1 MNILHFSTYPHGGAA
16 TSCRRLHG
24 ALLECGQFSN
34 LITSADMWGR
44 WPFYAEKLSFL
55 PYERDRSVRFS
66 FSLANF
72 GYNLTRHPWV
82 KQADVLHLHWIN
94 QGFLSL
100 KQIRALAAL
109 GKPLVWSLHDMW
121 AFTGGCHYSGAC
133 ANYRQQCGHC
143 PYLRKPA
150 ANDLSNQV
158 WQRKSTVLPKNI
170 QFIAHS
176 NWLANEARSSSLL
189 REYTVLSMPTPIDTR
204 QYQPATESSIKQFRS
219 EKGIAEEATVLLFA
233 AVKVQEERKGFRYL
247 REALNWLKNNR
258 PDCTLEVVVIG
269 NVDQQN
275 LPQLPYPTHV
285 LGMVRDTEQLA
296 LIYGAAD
303 IFAIPSLEDNLP
315 NTVLE
320 ALACGT
326 PVVGF
331 ETGGIPQMVE
341 HQVQGY
347 IAPQRD
353 SEQFAAGIHWLA
365 AMPKN
370 EHRQIRQA
378 ARSKAETRYSN
389 TVVGSA
395 LLAVYNKLI
404 NN

>member
-1 MNILHFSTYPHGGAA
+1 MNILHFSTYPYGGAA
-16 TSCRRLHG
+16 TSCRRLHA
-24 ALLECGQFSN
+24 ALQECGQFSN
-34 LITSADMWGR
+34 LITSADMWSR

-55 PYERDRSVRFS
+55 PFERDKSVRFA

-72 GYNLTRHPWV
+72 GYNLAEHSWV

-121 AFTGGCHYSGAC
+121 AFTGGCHYSGNC
-133 ANYRQQCGHC
+133 VNYRQHCGHC

-150 ANDLSNQV
+150 ATDLSNQV
-158 WQRKSTVLPKNI
+158 WKRKHATLPMNI

-176 NWLANEARSSSLL
+176 DWLANEARSSSLL
-189 REYTVLSMPTPIDTR
+189 QEHSVLSMPTPIDT
-204 QYQPATESSIKQFRS
+204 QQFQPATETAKQQFRM
-219 EKGIAEEATVLLFA
+219 ERGIGKDATVLLFA

-247 REALNWLKNNR
+247 QEALNWLKTYR
-258 PDCTLEVVVIG
+258 QECKIEVVVIG

-275 LPQLPYPTHV
+275 LPELPYPTHV
-285 LGMVRDTEQLA
+285 LGMIRDPQQLA
-296 LIYGAAD
+296 LIYGVSD

-331 ETGGIPQMVE
+331 NTGGVPQMVE
-341 HQVQGY
+341 HQAQGF

-353 SEQFAAGIHWLA
+353 STQFAAGIQWLTE
-365 AMPKN
+365 MTDV
-370 EHRQIRQA
+370 EHAQIRKA
-378 ARSKAETRYSN
+378 ARNKAVSHYSN
-389 TVVGSA
+389 PVVGSA
-395 LLAVYNKLI
+395 LVSVYNELL
-404 NN
+404 NT